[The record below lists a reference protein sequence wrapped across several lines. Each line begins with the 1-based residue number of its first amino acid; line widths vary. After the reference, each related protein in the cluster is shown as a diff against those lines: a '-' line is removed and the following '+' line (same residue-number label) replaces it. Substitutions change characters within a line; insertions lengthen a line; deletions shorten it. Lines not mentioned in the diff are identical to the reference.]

1 LKKII
6 LLLVII
12 FVLFLICGCSK
23 ITDRIDDVK
32 EESTEAGT
40 DEAETA
46 EGIPPGFPGTVPIHD
61 EANVTESE
69 KTTVEGAIYYYVHME
84 YEGEIGQLSEWY
96 KQELPKNWQIDS
108 ESSGDFDDWSEFY
121 VDAHN
126 NEYHLSVY
134 LYQDAG
140 SSNLTV
146 DVNVEEKDRA
156 AEEEGE
162 EVTGEETT
170 EEEAG
175 GPEAA
180 YYGELEGV
188 EIAFVCASVGSAWN
202 IGDHFPGLDI
212 AVYDEYQFDKGNV
225 IRDILAGDKPDIM
238 IIKECAAYFPPE
250 DYGTSMDSYKDLI
263 RDWVNLCRGEEVIP
277 VLATVVPVNTDNPDC
292 SEEQLESIL
301 EFNDWVREYCEYE
314 DISVLDLEAALRI
327 SGDDRALD
335 PDYDSGDGL
344 HPNDLAYSDELDYIL
359 IPALEGAIDIGY

>member
-12 FVLFLICGCSK
+12 FTLFLICGCDKVKSEYP
-23 ITDRIDDVK
+23 DVT

-40 DEAETA
+40 DEVEAA
-46 EGIPPGFPGTVPIHD
+46 EGIPFGFPETVPIHGRAD
-61 EANVTESE
+61 ITGSE
-69 KTTVEGAIYYYVHME
+69 KTTVEGAISYYVHME
-84 YEGEIGQLSEWY
+84 YKGGIEQLSEWY
-96 KQELPKNWQIDS
+96 RQELPKNWQIDS
-108 ESSGDFDDWSEFY
+108 ESSGNFDDWSEFY

-126 NEYHLSVY
+126 NEYNLSVY

-146 DVNVEEKDRA
+146 DINVEEKDGA

-162 EVTGEETT
+162 EVIGEETA
-170 EEEAG
+170 EEETG
-175 GPEAA
+175 EPEAA
-180 YYGELEGV
+180 YYGELEGA

-202 IGDHFPGLDI
+202 MADHFPGLNV
-212 AVYDEYQFDKGNV
+212 AVYEEYQFDKGNV

-250 DYGTSMDSYKDLI
+250 AYGTSMEAYKDLI

-277 VLATVVPVNTDNPDC
+277 VLATVVPVNTENPDC

-327 SGDDRALD
+327 SEDDRALD

-344 HPNDLAYSDELDYIL
+344 HPNNLAYSEELDYIL
-359 IPALEGAIDIGY
+359 IPALEDAIDIGY